1 MQQQNNE
8 KEVEFH
14 PPWKC
19 LSLEIF
25 DRYSLFVPNILLS
38 LMLLLLL
45 LLRLCES
52 GSLQR
57 LHSLK
62 LHKTCLTWCYILLLR
77 VNNVLYATTSKLL
90 LAHAN
95 IRLRDMSPVLLCAIS
110 SSHWYSRFISKGMLA
125 LQYCILFLNTSWLEC
140 YLVLE

>member
-1 MQQQNNE
+1 MLLE
-8 KEVEFH
+8 T
-14 PPWKC
+14 C

-57 LHSLK
+57 LDTLK
-62 LHKTCLTWCYILLLR
+62 LHKTSLT
-77 VNNVLYATTSKLL
+77 
-90 LAHAN
+90 
-95 IRLRDMSPVLLCAIS
+95 
-110 SSHWYSRFISKGMLA
+110 
-125 LQYCILFLNTSWLEC
+125 
-140 YLVLE
+140 